1 MHLAAHSEMLS
12 PGAAAHVPHAGA
24 HQAAPI
30 ESAGLASTTENALRD
45 FLIDAACL
53 DRHILQQSLEK
64 LHGEDVFI
72 VSDLQLLDGLGG
84 LSRIFTAKKV
94 ADALGRRAAAG
105 AQQQQQGQQKIVD
118 ELFRN

>member
-1 MHLAAHSEMLS
+1 MFHTLAHTRRHLS
-12 PGAAAHVPHAGA
+12 
-24 HQAAPI
+24 I
-30 ESAGLASTTENALRD
+30 ESAGLASITENTLRD

-105 AQQQQQGQQKIVD
+105 AQ
-118 ELFRN
+118 